1 MKVYSLDEAKQ
12 IIDLY
17 TELLLSP
24 ENKIRSSKL
33 KGYSILDIH
42 YSLALEL
49 ANEIRLLSNL
59 SNEEIIERTQDII
72 NVDIHLLM
80 LFPSRLISDAAIE
93 EIENLDETATD
104 YKLLKFQINKKYE
117 KSLQAIDLENL
128 ESMSS
133 FRDFALSNKF
143 SDDDYWD
150 KISIR
155 LGIDLLHDIK
165 EKEDYMIKDSDFS
178 GNQKPLFVPL
188 IILVIFSAIS
198 FLLFDHYYL
207 SILFLILEVVYC
219 IKLLFTSF
227 KKKEGVIHMI
237 VLLLSAFGIFE
248 SQYTQIIAGFLM
260 VFGGFQLAYFKFK
273 QSKNSGNVNLSN

>member
-1 MKVYSLDEAKQ
+1 MTIYTLDEAKQ

-24 ENKIRSSKL
+24 ENKIRTSKL

-49 ANEIRLLSNL
+49 ANEIILFNDL
-59 SNEEIIERTQDII
+59 SNEDLIEKTQDLI

-80 LFPSRLISDAAIE
+80 LFPSRLISDAALE
-93 EIENLDETATD
+93 EIENLDDTTTD
-104 YKLLKFQINKKYE
+104 YKLLKYQINKKYE
-117 KSLQAIDLENL
+117 KSLQTIDLENL

-143 SDDDYWD
+143 DDDYWD

-155 LGIDLLHDIK
+155 LGIKLLYDIK
-165 EKEDYMIKDSDFS
+165 EKEDFTRDDSDFS
-178 GNQKPLFVPL
+178 DYTKPFFVPL
-188 IILVIFSAIS
+188 IILATFSAIS
-198 FLLFDHYYL
+198 FLLFNNYYL
-207 SILFLILEVVYC
+207 SMLFLILEVVFC

-227 KKKEGVIHMI
+227 KKKEGVNHLI
-237 VLLLSAFGIFE
+237 VILLSAFGIFE
-248 SQYTQIIAGFLM
+248 SHYTQIIAGFLM
-260 VFGGFQLAYFKFK
+260 VFGGFELAYLKYK
-273 QSKNSGNVNLSN
+273 QS